1 MMKKIAVVLAVAFAM
16 SLTACSSEKQEQ
28 EQSSGQMPMH
38 EEGHDDM
45 DEEHMQQAGVMYQCP
60 MKCEE
65 DKMYDEEGDC
75 PVCGMPLERVDTED
89 IEDVEEIED

>member
-16 SLTACSSEKQEQ
+16 SLTACSGKKQEQ
-28 EQSSGQMPMH
+28 EQSSGQTPTH
-38 EEGHDDM
+38 KK
-45 DEEHMQQAGVMYQCP
+45 HMQQAGVMYQCP